1 MKASRGQYDAD
12 AAAKERADVLNQ
24 ADGLV
29 FEAEKQLKE
38 LGTRF
43 PNKMAPINEALEN
56 LKKAHGAQDVD
67 GCKSG
72 IEALNTA
79 FQAASQEMYA
89 ANKLRAVLSGSRWRC
104 RCCCRRRR
112 RSHRCGL

>member
-1 MKASRGQYDAD
+1 
-12 AAAKERADVLNQ
+12 
-24 ADGLV
+24 LV
-29 FEAEKQLKE
+29 FQTEKQLKE
-38 LGTRF
+38 FGDKI
-43 PNKMAPINEALEN
+43 PADKMAPINEALEN

-89 ANKLRAVLSGSRWRC
+89 AQQAAGGADAGAAGDAGASADGDAEVTDVDFEEVKEG
-104 RCCCRRRR
+104 
-112 RSHRCGL
+112 